1 MSTMEDIREM
11 YASRMSEQVFNS
23 LSKAI
28 MSINEIN
35 DAMNMATTLRNQ
47 ILQPTSA
54 IADVMKSYEGALRA
68 PQNIIDNIQN
78 SIHMYAEK
86 NQMLL
91 DHIANSNTLIST
103 WENAIFKNVSSIMRS
118 YDFTKSMRAAQNAI
132 ASLRQSSLN
141 ITDII
146 NDAAEQYILDNE
158 LDESSSIEIR
168 EIATMTANKKMLS
181 EKQKKVWKDYI
192 WPILLS
198 LFFYLLPSLQPQS
211 VTNITEVNNYYIN
224 EVGVDAD
231 LLNSMN
237 YRLVCKDVIKP
248 RTKPDMSSKIVS
260 TLHTGKIVNVISKHK
275 KWIEIIWKND
285 EGEDC
290 IGWIQNYNVAKFK

>member
-11 YASRMSEQVFNS
+11 YTSRMSEQVFNS
-23 LSKAI
+23 ISKAI
-28 MSINEIN
+28 MSINDIN

-47 ILQPTSA
+47 MFQPTSA
-54 IADVMKSYEGALRA
+54 IANVMKSYEEALRA

-91 DHIANSNTLIST
+91 DHIANTNTLISK
-103 WENAIFKNVSSIMRS
+103 WENAVFKNVSSIMGS
-118 YDFTKSMRAAQNAI
+118 YDITKSMRAAQNTI
-132 ASLRQSSLN
+132 SSLRQFSLN

-146 NDAAEQYILDNE
+146 NDVAEQYIQDNE

-168 EIATMTANKKMLS
+168 EIATLTANKKKLS
-181 EKQKKVWKDYI
+181 EKQIKVWKDYI

-237 YRLVCKDVIKP
+237 YRMVCKDVIRP
-248 RTKPDMSSKIVS
+248 RTKPDMSSKVVS
-260 TLHTGKIVNVISKHK
+260 TLPTGKIVNVISKHK
-275 KWIEIIWKND
+275 KWVEIIWRND